1 MAWLDLC
8 PNLVANQ
15 ILKKGMFSNN
25 TAKHL
30 VKEQINITTPFY
42 NENFKYSH
50 SILANIS
57 STNGPFII
65 YTLGGVGDSY
75 VI

>member
-1 MAWLDLC
+1 M
-8 PNLVANQ
+8 
-15 ILKKGMFSNN
+15 
-25 TAKHL
+25 

-75 VI
+75 VIYENLVALPPLDDLNVEDPHIKY